1 MNIREIQMTIILIIP
16 IKKEPHPFVLSVLVL
31 SINKLTLVSG
41 CVGDKVYYVKYHET
55 KISPF

>member
-1 MNIREIQMTIILIIP
+1 MTIILIIP